1 MAQIIQKTFIVT
13 VCKLVRDNTH
23 QDILTADQVNNILE
37 TVPSIIEELVAD
49 TSLIVET
56 SEAQ

>member
-13 VCKLVRDNTH
+13 VFKLVRDNTH